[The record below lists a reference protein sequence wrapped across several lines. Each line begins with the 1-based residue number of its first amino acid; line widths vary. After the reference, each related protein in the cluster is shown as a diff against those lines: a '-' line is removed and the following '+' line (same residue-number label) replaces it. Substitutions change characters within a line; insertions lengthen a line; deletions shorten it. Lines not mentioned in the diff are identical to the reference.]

1 MQNSLYK
8 FSFRRTIRQVR
19 PLSCMLKD
27 SASRLKLDCYTQ
39 HELSFEPFELHLSWG
54 YKEMT
59 EKIKLTPDELR
70 LISLFQTISSASA
83 RDCIVDDKME
93 RVIFI
98 VNKGQMGLA
107 IGKGGATI
115 RQLQNVITKK
125 VELVEYSDD
134 ASEFIRNILNS
145 EMVNDIR
152 INERSDGSKQA
163 VVFVDPKRKGIVV
176 GREGRNAEKARLL
189 AKRYFQISNV
199 LIVSPE
205 QSSESANQVNF

>member
-1 MQNSLYK
+1 MNY
-8 FSFRRTIRQVR
+8 
-19 PLSCMLKD
+19 D
-27 SASRLKLDCYTQ
+27 
-39 HELSFEPFELHLSWG
+39 
-54 YKEMT
+54 
-59 EKIKLTPDELR
+59 
-70 LISLFQTISSASA
+70 LISLFQSITSATA

-93 RVIFI
+93 QVIFI

-115 RQLQNVITKK
+115 KQLQNVVAKK

-145 EMVNDIR
+145 DMINKVK
-152 INERSDGSKQA
+152 INERMDGTKQA
-163 VVFVDPKRKGIVV
+163 VVIVDAKKKGVVV

-199 LIVSPE
+199 LIVSEE
-205 QSSESANQVNF
+205 QTPKNRNEVNM

>member
-1 MQNSLYK
+1 
-8 FSFRRTIRQVR
+8 
-19 PLSCMLKD
+19 
-27 SASRLKLDCYTQ
+27 
-39 HELSFEPFELHLSWG
+39 
-54 YKEMT
+54 MT

-70 LISLFQTISSASA
+70 LISLFQSITSASA

-98 VNKGQMGLA
+98 VNKGHMGLA

-115 RQLQNVITKK
+115 KQLQNVVEKK
-125 VELVEYSDD
+125 VELVEYSEN

-145 EMVNDIR
+145 EMVNDIK

-163 VVFVDPKRKGIVV
+163 VVFVDPKRKGVVV

-205 QSSESANQVNF
+205 QSSESTSQVNF

>member
-1 MQNSLYK
+1 M
-8 FSFRRTIRQVR
+8 
-19 PLSCMLKD
+19 
-27 SASRLKLDCYTQ
+27 
-39 HELSFEPFELHLSWG
+39 SFERVESAQSNRS
-54 YKEMT
+54 KEMI

-70 LISLFQTISSASA
+70 LISLFQSITSATA
-83 RDCIVDDKME
+83 RDCIVDERKE

-107 IGKGGATI
+107 IGKGGTTI
-115 RQLQNVITKK
+115 KQLQNVVTKK
-125 VELVEYSDD
+125 VELVEYSDN
-134 ASEFIRNILNS
+134 ASEFIRNILNY
-145 EMVNDIR
+145 EMVNEVK

-163 VVFVDPKRKGIVV
+163 VVFVDPKRKGVVV

-205 QSSESANQVNF
+205 QNLESDNEVNM

>member
-1 MQNSLYK
+1 
-8 FSFRRTIRQVR
+8 V
-19 PLSCMLKD
+19 
-27 SASRLKLDCYTQ
+27 
-39 HELSFEPFELHLSWG
+39 
-54 YKEMT
+54 T

-115 RQLQNVITKK
+115 KQLQNVVAKK

-145 EMVNDIR
+145 EMVNDIK

-163 VVFVDPKRKGIVV
+163 VVFVDPKRKGVVV

>member
-1 MQNSLYK
+1 
-8 FSFRRTIRQVR
+8 
-19 PLSCMLKD
+19 
-27 SASRLKLDCYTQ
+27 
-39 HELSFEPFELHLSWG
+39 
-54 YKEMT
+54 MT
-59 EKIKLTPDELR
+59 EKIKLTSHELR
-70 LISLFQTISSASA
+70 LISLFQSITGATA
-83 RDCIVDDKME
+83 RDCVVDDKME

-115 RQLQNVITKK
+115 RQLQNVVGKK

-145 EMVNDIR
+145 DMINEIR
-152 INERSDGSKQA
+152 INDRIDGTRQA
-163 VVFVDPKRKGIVV
+163 IVIVDAKKKGVVV

-199 LIVSPE
+199 LIM
-205 QSSESANQVNF
+205 SEDRSAMHNDQVNI

>member
-1 MQNSLYK
+1 
-8 FSFRRTIRQVR
+8 
-19 PLSCMLKD
+19 
-27 SASRLKLDCYTQ
+27 
-39 HELSFEPFELHLSWG
+39 
-54 YKEMT
+54 MT

-70 LISLFQTISSASA
+70 LISLFQSVTSASA

-98 VNKGQMGLA
+98 VNKGHMGLA

-115 RQLQNVITKK
+115 KQLQNVVAKK
-125 VELVEYSDD
+125 VELVEYSDNP
-134 ASEFIRNILNS
+134 SEFIRNILNS
-145 EMVNDIR
+145 EMVNDIK

-163 VVFVDPKRKGIVV
+163 VVFVDPKRKGVVV

-189 AKRYFQISNV
+189 AKRYFQISKV

-205 QSSESANQVNF
+205 QSSESTSQVNL